1 MLGCELCCNLIRSKK
16 GINMY
21 AVDTAG
27 KVAGGGEQK
36 YSREARQPAD
46 GIAEARKDGFHLFGF
61 EFRTLLVQCWKGR
74 HIPVISSIPFS

>member
-27 KVAGGGEQK
+27 KVAGEQK

-46 GIAEARKDGFHLFGF
+46 GIVEARKDGFHLFGF
-61 EFRTLLVQCWKGR
+61 EFRTLLVQGGKGW
-74 HIPVISSIPFS
+74 HIPIISSIPFS